1 MTAPIVAVQGVRPSS
16 TMQQTRL
23 RALRSIRPPTRLQAG
38 LLVVRTGPLLILLI
52 LCLAMGALS
61 PFFWTE
67 RNLQNL
73 GVQTSIIAAL
83 ALGELLV
90 IVARGVD
97 ISVGSVVALTGV
109 MGITVAASPSGGWL
123 SVLAVMLA
131 TGLVVGAVNGVLIV
145 KGRIPQPLIVTVA
158 TLGIVRGVAL
168 LVSDGG
174 TKTGFPGPIVTAGSG
189 FLGPLPVPV
198 LLVAGLA
205 LGLFAMTTKTQW
217 GRWIFAVGGNPDA
230 ARRLGVPADRVLISV
245 YVICGCTAAFAGV
258 LTAGRTDS
266 GSPFA
271 GQLLEL
277 DAITAVIIGGASL
290 FGGRGSVGN
299 VVVGALILGV
309 IRNGL
314 DLLDVAPF
322 WQSVAIGCV
331 ILVAL
336 ELDALRAAL
345 EQRFRSA
352 QGRALS

>member
-1 MTAPIVAVQGVRPSS
+1 MIDERSTARAPRRP
-16 TMQQTRL
+16 RL
-23 RALRSIRPPTRLQAG
+23 PTRVEIG
-38 LLVVRTGPLLILLI
+38 LTIVRIGPALILLT
-52 LCLAMGALS
+52 LCVAMGLLS

-83 ALGELLV
+83 ALGQLLV

-97 ISVGSVVALTGV
+97 ISVGSVVALSGV
-109 MGITVAASPSGGWL
+109 MGVTVALSSSGGWL
-123 SVLAVMLA
+123 TVLLVMLL
-131 TGLVVGAVNGVLIV
+131 TGFVVGSFNGVLIV
-145 KGRIPQPLIVTVA
+145 KGHIPQPLIVTVA
-158 TLGIVRGVAL
+158 TLGIVRGIAL

-174 TKTGFPGPIVTAGSG
+174 TQTGFPDQIVTAGSG
-189 FLGPLPVPV
+189 FLGPLPIPV
-198 LLVAGLA
+198 LLVAAIGGA
-205 LGLFAMTTKTQW
+205 LWVLTTKTQW
-217 GRWIFAVGGNPDA
+217 GRWIFAVGGNPEA
-230 ARRLGVPADRVLISV
+230 ARRLGVPVDRVLISV

-258 LTAGRTDS
+258 LTAGRTDA

-314 DLLDVAPF
+314 DLLDVSPF
-322 WQSVAIGCV
+322 WQSVAIGGV

-345 EQRFRSA
+345 EQRFRTA
-352 QGRALS
+352 YAAGAA